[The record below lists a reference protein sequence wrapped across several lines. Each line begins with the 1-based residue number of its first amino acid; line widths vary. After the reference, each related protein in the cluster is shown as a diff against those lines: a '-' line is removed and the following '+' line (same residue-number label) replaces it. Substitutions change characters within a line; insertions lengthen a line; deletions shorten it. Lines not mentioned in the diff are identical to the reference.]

1 MRKGPWHPRRLL
13 TSMVRHTI
21 GTITH
26 VSTQEAVVA
35 LTFDDGPHPE
45 FTPRLLDIL
54 ERHQAHAT
62 FFMIGETAQR
72 HPELVRRVAM
82 AGHGIGNH
90 SWDHLSFPL
99 ITSRERR
106 AQIRACA
113 RAIAPYGQRV
123 FRPPYGHQSVTSHL
137 DAILLG
143 YQVVTWNRHAE
154 DWLDYDADWMI
165 DRLVSRI
172 RPGDVIL
179 LHDAI
184 YQSIEDRYA
193 DREPMLKA
201 VDILLE
207 RLGEAL
213 CFITVPELL
222 RHGRPQRQRWCR
234 EADPDWLNR
243 LGGPGGA
250 ARYSP
255 SAAGASDRF

>member
-1 MRKGPWHPRRLL
+1 MKSCAWNLRRLL
-13 TSMVRHTI
+13 AAVAHRAI
-21 GTITH
+21 GIVTH
-26 VSTQEAVVA
+26 VSTQDNVVA
-35 LTFDDGPHPE
+35 LTFDDGPHPVY
-45 FTPRLLDIL
+45 TPRLLNVL
-54 ERHQAHAT
+54 GAHGAHAT
-62 FFMIGETAQR
+62 FFMVGEAAQR
-72 HPELVRRVAM
+72 HPDLVREVAR
-82 AGHGIGNH
+82 ADHAIGNH
-90 SWDHLSFPL
+90 SWDHQSLPL
-99 ITSRERR
+99 ISSRERR
-106 AQIRACA
+106 AQIRACEK
-113 RAIAPYGQRV
+113 AITPYGQRLL
-123 FRPPYGHQSVTSHL
+123 RPPYGHQPVASL
-137 DAILLG
+137 FDALCLG
-143 YQVVTWNRHAE
+143 YQVIAWSLHAY
-154 DWLDYDADWMI
+154 DWLDHDANWMA

-207 RLGEAL
+207 RLGGAFR
-213 CFITVPELL
+213 FITVPELL

-255 SAAGASDRF
+255 PAAGASDRF